1 MIPKII
7 HFIWFGRGEY
17 NARIKDCIDSWHR
30 YLPDYEFKLWNED
43 SFDIDKS
50 CKFVQEAHDK
60 PGSIGKML
68 VYIAVYDSRIIE

>member
-43 SFDIDKS
+43 SFDKIRVVNLYK
-50 CKFVQEAHDK
+50 KHMQI
-60 PGSIGKML
+60 GSL
-68 VYIAVYDSRIIE
+68 LL

>member
-30 YLPDYEFKLWNED
+30 YL
-43 SFDIDKS
+43 
-50 CKFVQEAHDK
+50 
-60 PGSIGKML
+60 
-68 VYIAVYDSRIIE
+68 RIMNLNYGMRIHLI

>member
-50 CKFVQEAHDK
+50 CKFV
-60 PGSIGKML
+60 P
-68 VYIAVYDSRIIE
+68 

>member
-30 YLPDYEFKLWNED
+30 YLPDYEFN
-43 SFDIDKS
+43 
-50 CKFVQEAHDK
+50 
-60 PGSIGKML
+60 GSIYNRL
-68 VYIAVYDSRIIE
+68 LLNIL